1 MPTAAAPK
9 ARFQLR
15 HLRWLICGLLF
26 FATTI
31 NYVDRYVLGI
41 LKSVLMKDLG
51 WNQTD
56 YGVIQF
62 WFKLAYAVIMPVAG
76 RLLDWMGA
84 RLGNFLAVLIWSLAA
99 MAHALASTV
108 TQFSV
113 ARFALGLG
121 EAANFPAGIKVVAM
135 WFPRR
140 ERALAT
146 GIFISGCS
154 AGSVFALL
162 TVPWLAH
169 RYGWRAAFLLTGALG
184 FLWVVAWMVFFR
196 DPARHAW
203 LGASERKLIDADA
216 DADVPG
222 GVAMRELLGRRAL
235 WVLVVGKFLT
245 DPVWYFYLDWL
256 PGFLNEKYKLD
267 LMALGLPLM
276 VMYVG
281 SSVGSVAGGW
291 LSSWLLRRG
300 WPLNRARKTA
310 MFVCA
315 LGALPVALASRTLG
329 NLWLL
334 VTLVTVAAAAHQ
346 GWSTNL
352 FTLAP
357 DVFPRSAVA
366 SVVGMMGMGGAVG
379 GMLAA
384 PLMGLWLDWSGN
396 AYGPLFLM
404 AGSAYVVTFV
414 VMHLMAPRLIPEKA

>member
-1 MPTAAAPK
+1 MPTAATTK

-26 FATTI
+26 FATTLS
-31 NYVDRYVLGI
+31 YVDRYVLGI

-62 WFKLAYAVIMPVAG
+62 WFKLAYAVMMPVAG
-76 RLLDWMGA
+76 RLLDWMGT

-99 MAHALASTV
+99 MGHALASTV
-108 TQFSV
+108 THFSV
-113 ARFALGLG
+113 ARVALGVG
-121 EAANFPAGIKVVAM
+121 EAANFPAAIKVIAM

-140 ERALAT
+140 ERATAT
-146 GIFISGCS
+146 GIFNSGS
-154 AGSVFALL
+154 NLGSVFALL

-169 RYGWRAAFLLTGALG
+169 RYGWQAAFLLTGALG
-184 FLWVVAWMVFFR
+184 FVWLVAWATLFR
-196 DPARHAW
+196 DPERHPWITAE
-203 LGASERKLIDADA
+203 ERKLIEAEAGEDTRDS
-216 DADVPG
+216 VP
-222 GVAMRELLGRRAL
+222 ARELLGRRAL

-245 DPVWYFYLDWL
+245 DPVWWFYLDWL

-267 LMALGLPLM
+267 LMALGLPLI

-281 SSVGSVAGGW
+281 SSVGSVAGGE

-310 MFVCA
+310 MLVCA
-315 LGALPVALASRTLG
+315 LGALPVAFASRSLG

-334 VTLVTVAAAAHQ
+334 VALVTVAAAAHQ
-346 GWSTNL
+346 GWSANL
-352 FTLAP
+352 FTLAS
-357 DVFPRSAVA
+357 DLFPRSAVA
-366 SVVGMMGMGGAVG
+366 SVTGVMGMGGAIG

-384 PLMGLWLDWSGN
+384 LVTGLWLDWSGN

-404 AGSAYVVTFV
+404 ASVAYVATFV
-414 VMHLMAPRLIPEKA
+414 VMHLMAPQLIPEKS